1 MLKKSK
7 SFRIIRSEHING
19 KNSDMSIRWRGL
31 ILRQKSGL
39 KMQIKYC
46 VQRNVSKN
54 ESIGIQKMN
63 FVSRYFLI
71 RLKEWA
77 FYVDCTI

>member
-1 MLKKSK
+1 
-7 SFRIIRSEHING
+7 
-19 KNSDMSIRWRGL
+19 MSIRWSGL